1 MDLAA
6 AGLVGLAA
14 GAALAYIGV
23 KLTRF
28 DAMPAGIFYTPN
40 GYIGAALS
48 ALLLGRLAYRFV
60 VLYPTLQAAQA
71 GGDNPL
77 DAFQR
82 SPFTLALLAIVIG
95 YYLAY
100 YAGLLIRSS
109 ALPEQP
115 GIAQAADAASPP
127 SGP

>member
-1 MDLAA
+1 
-6 AGLVGLAA
+6 
-14 GAALAYIGV
+14 
-23 KLTRF
+23 
-28 DAMPAGIFYTPN
+28 
-40 GYIGAALS
+40 
-48 ALLLGRLAYRFV
+48 
-60 VLYPTLQAAQA
+60 
-71 GGDNPL
+71 
-77 DAFQR
+77 
-82 SPFTLALLAIVIG
+82 VIG